1 MNNSVLTIDF
11 ITGLLSGSFTLA
23 IPLLLATLGEVFVE
37 RSGMLNMGIEGMIL
51 IGCFSAFMGAYY
63 SGSAFIGLV
72 VAVALGVLI
81 GLFMGLIT
89 LKMSANQAIT
99 GVVFNF
105 LAIGATGFFNRYIV
119 GVTLI
124 PLKVETLT
132 KFAIPF
138 LSDIPVIGFLFHQNA
153 LVYAAILMVPIS
165 NFILF
170 RTNYGLKI
178 RAVGGNALAAD
189 TMGIDVIKLR
199 YVMWAV
205 GAAFAGLAGAY
216 LTLNMGMFSDGMSSN
231 RGYIAIALVVFAR
244 WKPWN
249 ALLGAFVFGF
259 ADALQ
264 LRLQALSLN
273 IPYQFMVMMPYV
285 LTILALVILAKSR
298 FTNPSVIGVP
308 YVREGKELD

>member
-1 MNNSVLTIDF
+1 MSGSVITVDF
-11 ITGLLSGSFTLA
+11 ITGLLSGSFALA

-51 IGCFSAFMGAYY
+51 LGCFASFLGALY
-63 SGSAFIGLV
+63 SGSAYVGLL
-72 VAVALGVLI
+72 VAVVLGVVI

-89 LKMSANQAIT
+89 LKMGANQAIT

-105 LAIGATGFFNRYIV
+105 FAIGLTGFFNRFIL

-124 PLKVETLT
+124 PVKVHTLV
-132 KFAIPF
+132 KLAIPV
-138 LSDIPVIGFLFHQNA
+138 LSDIPVVGFLFNQNA
-153 LVYAAILMVPIS
+153 LAYAAILMVPIA

-170 RTNYGLKI
+170 RTNVGLKI
-178 RAVGGNALAAD
+178 RAVGGNAQAAD

-199 YVMWAV
+199 YAMWAL

-216 LTLNMGMFSDGMSSN
+216 LTLNIGMFSDGMSSN

-249 ALLGAFVFGF
+249 ALFGAFVFGF

-264 LRLQALSLN
+264 LRLQALSLS
-273 IPYQFMVMMPYV
+273 IPYQFLVMMPYV
-285 LTILALVILAKSR
+285 LTILVLIVIAKFR

-308 YVREGKELD
+308 YIREGKELE

>member
-1 MNNSVLTIDF
+1 MNGSGITIDF
-11 ITGLLSGSFTLA
+11 ITGLLSGSFALA

-51 IGCFSAFMGAYY
+51 IGCFTSFLGAYF
-63 SGSAFIGLV
+63 SGSAYAGLL
-72 VAVALGVLI
+72 VAVLCGILI

-89 LKMSANQAIT
+89 LKMNANQAIT

-105 LAIGATGFFNRYIV
+105 FAIGATGFFNRYIL

-124 PLKVETLT
+124 PIKVQTLT
-132 KFAIPF
+132 KLAIP
-138 LSDIPVIGFLFHQNA
+138 LMSDIPVVGFLFNQNA
-153 LVYAAILMVPIS
+153 LAYAAILMVPIA

-170 RTNYGLKI
+170 RTNVGLKI

-199 YVMWAV
+199 YTMWAL
-205 GAAFAGLAGAY
+205 GAALAGLAGAY

-249 ALLGAFVFGF
+249 ALFGAFVFGF

-273 IPYQFMVMMPYV
+273 IPYQFLVMMPYL
-285 LTILALVILAKSR
+285 LTILVLVIIAKFR

-308 YVREGKELD
+308 YVREGKELE